1 MIKKRLALVGLA
13 LLVCVLPIVGQ
24 VKYGVTAVADKGT
37 DFATLKTYV
46 WQSGWDANDKKVH
59 AQIVSAVDRELKALG
74 LTLKT
79 AGPSD
84 VVVKYAA
91 LRRVDVEVSY
101 LANPDTA
108 RKQFDVGSLLIVM
121 TKPGT
126 STELWRARIDKPI
139 EVDPA
144 AVEAA
149 VNSAVIDIFAKYPT
163 KKK

>member
-1 MIKKRLALVGLA
+1 VNKQCFALVGLA
-13 LLVCVLPIVGQ
+13 LLVFALPIAGQ
-24 VKYGVTAVADKGT
+24 PKYGVTAVADKGT
-37 DFATLKTYV
+37 DFATVKTYT

-59 AQIVSAVDRELKALG
+59 AQIVSGVDRELKALG

-79 AGPSD
+79 TGPSD
-84 VVVKYAA
+84 AVVKYAA
-91 LRRVDVEVSY
+91 LRRVDVEVSM
-101 LANPDTA
+101 LANPDAA
-108 RKQFDVGSLLIVM
+108 RRQYDVGSLLIVM

-139 EVDPA
+139 EVEPA

-149 VNSAVIDIFAKYPT
+149 VNSALVDIFAKYPT

>member
-13 LLVCVLPIVGQ
+13 LLVCVLPIAGQ
-24 VKYGVTAVADKGT
+24 PKYGVTAVADKGT
-37 DFATLKTYV
+37 DFATIKTYT

-59 AQIVSAVDRELKALG
+59 AQIVSGVDRELKALG

-79 AGPSD
+79 TGPSD
-84 VVVKYAA
+84 AVVKYAA
-91 LRRVDVEVSY
+91 LRRVDVEVSM
-101 LANPDTA
+101 LANPDAA
-108 RKQFDVGSLLIVM
+108 RRQYDVGSLLIVM

-144 AVEAA
+144 GVEAA
-149 VNSAVIDIFAKYPT
+149 VNSAIVDIFAKYPT

>member
-1 MIKKRLALVGLA
+1 VNKKRFALVGLA
-13 LLVCVLPIVGQ
+13 LLVFVLPVATQ
-24 VKYGVTAVADKGT
+24 PKYGVTALADKGT
-37 DFATLKTYV
+37 DFATVKTYV

-59 AQIVSAVDRELKALG
+59 TQIVSAVDRELKALG

-84 VVVKYAA
+84 AVVKYAA
-91 LRRVDVEVSY
+91 LRRVDVEVSM
-101 LANPDTA
+101 LANPDAA
-108 RKQFDVGSLLIVM
+108 RRAFDVGSLLIVM

-126 STELWRARIDKPI
+126 GAELWRARIDKPI

-144 AVEAA
+144 GVAAA
-149 VNSAVIDIFAKYPT
+149 VDSAVIDIFAKYPT